1 MDFPK
6 IHCKDIP
13 YRSGF
18 VEVSPGIHDD
28 HVNLEVWNIHP
39 DRISMIKNE
48 DYLSDEDVVAVTE
61 IELNIPQAKEL
72 IQQLQFAISKL
83 EVK

>member
-1 MDFPK
+1 M
-6 IHCKDIP
+6 
-13 YRSGF
+13 
-18 VEVSPGIHDD
+18 SPGIHDD